1 MATEL
6 YFILGA
12 AGSRRRLVLADLVAE
27 GLMPTDRAAVL
38 LSDAETPD
46 AAGDAALAKS
56 GAAVA
61 RWSWAKPEI
70 EFEMPEDAS
79 HLFLVADGRSNPVD
93 QIEALREL
101 LPLRPELRLAR
112 VIFVAD
118 AALLHAHAELQPWFD
133 ACAHYADVVLL
144 TKVEGLDQKW
154 VNGFEKR
161 YRDQYFPFLYEIV
174 RRDQLKNPAV
184 LLVPE
189 ARRVAQVFDE
199 DIALADETD
208 EEIEAAMAEND
219 KYFARTRGGSRVEQ
233 IPNLGAFLV
242 GRTSAEKGMQF

>member
-1 MATEL
+1 MAIDL
-6 YFILGA
+6 YLILGS
-12 AGSRRRLVLADLVAE
+12 AGAKRRLMLADLVSG

-38 LSDAETPD
+38 LSDAEAPD
-46 AAGDAALAKS
+46 AEGDVALAKS
-56 GAAVA
+56 GAIMA

-70 EFEMPEDAS
+70 EFELPEGAT

-93 QIEALREL
+93 QVEALHEL
-101 LPLRPELRLAR
+101 LLMRTDLRLAR
-112 VIFVAD
+112 VLFVAD
-118 AALLHAHAELQPWFD
+118 AALLAAKPEAQPWYD

-144 TKVEGLDQKW
+144 TRPEGIDQKW
-154 VNGFEKR
+154 INGFEKR
-161 YRDQYFPFLYEIV
+161 YRGQYYPFLFEVV

-208 EEIEAAMAEND
+208 EEIEAAKPEND
-219 KYFARTRGGSRVEQ
+219 KYFARTRGGSRVEH
-233 IPNLGAFLV
+233 IPNIASFLAGGA
-242 GRTSAEKGMQF
+242 A

>member
-1 MATEL
+1 MEL
-6 YFILGA
+6 YFILGS
-12 AGSRRRLVLADLVAE
+12 AGARRRTVLADLVGE
-27 GLMPTDRAAVL
+27 GLMPGDRAVVL
-38 LSDAETPD
+38 LSAAEAPEVD
-46 AAGDAALAKS
+46 GDAALAKS
-56 GAAVA
+56 GATVG
-61 RWSWAKPEI
+61 RWNWAKPEL
-70 EFEMPEDAS
+70 EFETPDDAS

-93 QIEALREL
+93 QVEALREL

-118 AALLHAHAELQPWFD
+118 AALLHSHPELQPWYD

-174 RRDQLKNPAV
+174 RRGQLKNPAV

-199 DIALADETD
+199 DIPLADETD

-219 KYFARTRGGSRVEQ
+219 KYFARTRGGTRVEQ
-233 IPNLGAFLV
+233 IPNIGALLA
-242 GRTSAEKGMQF
+242 GRSATDKDSQS

>member
-6 YFILGA
+6 YLILGA
-12 AGSRRRLVLADLVAE
+12 AGSRRRLVLADLVSE
-27 GLMPTDRAAVL
+27 GLQPTDRAAVL
-38 LSDAETPD
+38 LSDAEAPD
-46 AAGDAALAKS
+46 VAGDAALAKS
-56 GAAVA
+56 GAQIA
-61 RWSWAKPEI
+61 RWSWVKPEM
-70 EFEMPEDAS
+70 EFEVPADAT

-101 LPLRPELRLAR
+101 LEMRPGLRLAR
-112 VIFVAD
+112 VLFVAD
-118 AALLHAHAELQPWFD
+118 AALLHAKAELQPWYD
-133 ACAHYADVVLL
+133 ACAHFADVVLL

-161 YRDQYFPFLYEIV
+161 YRDKYFPFLYEIV

-199 DIALADETD
+199 DIALADESD
-208 EEIEAAMAEND
+208 EEIEAAKAEND
-219 KYFARTRGGSRVEQ
+219 KYFARKRGGSRVEPLPDIAAQ
-233 IPNLGAFLV
+233 LG
-242 GRTSAEKGMQF
+242 